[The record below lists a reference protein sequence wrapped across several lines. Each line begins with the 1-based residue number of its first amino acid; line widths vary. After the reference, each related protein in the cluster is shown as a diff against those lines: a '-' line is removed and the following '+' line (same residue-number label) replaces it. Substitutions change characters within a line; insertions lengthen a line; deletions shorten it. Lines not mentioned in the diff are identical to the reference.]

1 MKSAFRFFVVV
12 ISFVLLGA
20 VAAPLGLAQD
30 QSTQNPP
37 PAQNPPQQDQSQQ
50 GQQSDKDQQKK
61 KKKGGGFFGGMKAIT
76 GASSEQTSATA
87 SAGTKGVGEGAQI
100 GDAQP
105 TADDRKTVQAMEAY
119 SVPAPE
125 VKKFQEDGKLKPK
138 Q

>member
-1 MKSAFRFFVVV
+1 MKSAFKFLALV
-12 ISFVLLGA
+12 IAAVLLGS
-20 VAAPLGLAQD
+20 VAPPRPRAQD
-30 QSTQNPP
+30 QSSQGQTAEGQT
-37 PAQNPPQQDQSQQ
+37 AQGQSQPA
-50 GQQSDKDQQKK
+50 QQSDKEQQKK

-105 TADDRKTVQAMEAY
+105 TAADRQMVSAMEGY
-119 SVPAPE
+119 SIPPAE
-125 VKKFQEDGKLKPK
+125 VKKFQEDGKLQSK

>member
-1 MKSAFRFFVVV
+1 MKSAIRFFAVV
-12 ISFVLLGA
+12 ITFVLLGTM
-20 VAAPLGLAQD
+20 AAPPGLAQD

-50 GQQSDKDQQKK
+50 GQTSDKDQQKK
-61 KKKGGGFFGGMKAIT
+61 KKKGGGFFSGLKAVS
-76 GASSEQTSATA
+76 GSGSEQQEATRT
-87 SAGTKGVGEGAQI
+87 AGSKTVGEGAQI

-119 SVPAPE
+119 SIPAPE